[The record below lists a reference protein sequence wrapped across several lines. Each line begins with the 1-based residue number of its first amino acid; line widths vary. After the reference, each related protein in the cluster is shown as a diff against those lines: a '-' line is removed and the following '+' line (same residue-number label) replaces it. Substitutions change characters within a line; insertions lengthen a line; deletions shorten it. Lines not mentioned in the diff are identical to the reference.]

1 MNKKKL
7 IALALASVMCI
18 AAFAGCTSK
27 ENTGGVSGLDEITT
41 TDTYPQKTDVTLR
54 YWMTLQGGVMQSATN
69 FGETELAKNLE
80 EATGIKVV
88 YEHPVSGQEST
99 AFNIMLNSKDMPD
112 MIDWQWTTYPGG
124 PDKAIEEGV
133 ITPLN
138 DYFEKVSPNVKKLL
152 DENESWKMNSMTDAG
167 YYYQY
172 PMFKENDK
180 LLTYISYFIRKD
192 LLDKAGLPVPT
203 TLEEWEEALYAFRD
217 MGVEVPLSVRINNEM
232 LGLMGP
238 FMGCFG
244 IMGDFYHDGD
254 TVKYGP
260 YEKAFGD
267 YIKLLNK
274 WYEDGILD
282 KNFSDTDSKRRSAL
296 VSNGRN
302 GAIEGSV
309 GGDMGR
315 WLTAILPESG
325 IEYVPVTVPVAK
337 EGDTP
342 MWTQATWDVINST
355 AISGDSK
362 HKELAARFLD
372 FGYSKEGYLL
382 YNFGKENETF
392 TFENVD
398 GRQVPTYMDWMRDTT
413 KTGGLSF
420 NDCASR
426 YIRANSG
433 GPFVQSADYIDQYYS
448 NKVQKDA
455 QSMWSSDVLEYKMPI
470 VYLTEDE
477 QKRYTDIITPI
488 NTYREETVAKL
499 ISGKMPMEEL
509 DNYFAQLKKLGIEE
523 AIEIQQAAYD
533 RTAARK

>member
-1 MNKKKL
+1 MSKKKVL
-7 IALALASVMCI
+7 SVVLAVVLSVACFASC
-18 AAFAGCTSK
+18 GTK
-27 ENTGGVSGLDEITT
+27 EEKASAILDKVTT

-69 FGETELAKNLE
+69 FGETELAKHLE

-112 MIDWQWTTYPGG
+112 MIEWQWTTYPGG
-124 PDKAIEEGV
+124 PDKAIDEGI

-138 DYFEKVSPNVKKLL
+138 EYFEKVSPNIKKLL
-152 DENESWKMNSMTDAG
+152 EENESWSMNSMTDEG

-172 PMFKENDK
+172 PMFKEDSK

-192 LLDKAGLPVPT
+192 LLDKAGLPVPE
-203 TLEEWEEALYAFRD
+203 TLEQWEEALYAFRD
-217 MGVEVPLSVRINNEM
+217 MGIEVPLSVRINNEM

-274 WYEDGILD
+274 WYNDGILD
-282 KNFSDTDSKRRSAL
+282 KNFADVDSKRRSAL
-296 VSNGRN
+296 VTNGRN
-302 GAIEGSV
+302 GATEGSV

-315 WLTAILPESG
+315 WLGAILPESG
-325 IEYVPVTVPVAK
+325 IEYVPVTVPVLK

-392 TFENVD
+392 TFENVN
-398 GRQVPTYMDWMRDTT
+398 GRQVPTYMDWMRDPA

-426 YIRANSG
+426 NIRANSG
-433 GPFVQSADYIDQYYS
+433 GPFVQSSDYIDQYYS

-455 QSMWSSDVLEYKMPI
+455 QSMWGSDVLKYKMPI